1 MPPMENPDRRATVLH
16 RLLISF
22 LALVVLS
29 HVCGLPTAGHQYL
42 THTTTAET
50 ETQHHEH
57 GADSL
62 SACSPDAVPVVGS
75 PDLAVVDTPVIFF
88 AATPVLPATPSDW
101 APPVSN
107 RPPLFLLHASFLI

>member
-1 MPPMENPDRRATVLH
+1 MQAMENRPLRAIGLH

-22 LALVVLS
+22 LALVVLN
-29 HVCGLPTAGHQYL
+29 HVCGLPAAGHQDL
-42 THTTTAET
+42 THTAPADT
-50 ETQHHEH
+50 EHHEH

-62 SACSPDAVPVVGS
+62 SACSPDAVPAVGS
-75 PDLAVVDTPVIFF
+75 PDLAVLDTPVIFF